1 MQIPRAIKCEEGKKK
16 IPSNYSSI
24 HTVHCTFQLDFKN
37 TRCKNLH
44 CIRSQK
50 SPSAFLPVV
59 HILCNSMYLCYGSR
73 QHHRY
78 VCPDRKNLLA
88 KWRVR
93 FHLIFFSL
101 SKSIAVGARLLGF
114 LRLPQPSA
122 CTSSS
127 MVYKKQGRSIGP
139 RHLLMSLTCKCGSM
153 ACVSVVLTKSKC
165 LFTLSFPMICEVP

>member
-16 IPSNYSSI
+16 ISSNYSSI

-50 SPSAFLPVV
+50 SPYAFLPVV
-59 HILCNSMYLCYGSR
+59 HILCNSMYVMVVGSIMD
-73 QHHRY
+73 

-93 FHLIFFSL
+93 FHLIFFL
-101 SKSIAVGARLLGF
+101 CQKAQQGLGSQV
-114 LRLPQPSA
+114 PYA
-122 CTSSS
+122 CHSPPL
-127 MVYKKQGRSIGP
+127 V
-139 RHLLMSLTCKCGSM
+139 HLLVWFIRS
-153 ACVSVVLTKSKC
+153 SVGVLVRD
-165 LFTLSFPMICEVP
+165 IC

>member
-16 IPSNYSSI
+16 ISSNYSSI

-50 SPSAFLPVV
+50 SPYAFLPVV
-59 HILCNSMYLCYGSR
+59 HILCNSMYVMVVGSIMD
-73 QHHRY
+73 

-101 SKSIAVGARLLGF
+101 SKSIAGARLLGS

-122 CTSSS
+122 CTSPS
-127 MVYKKQGRSIGP
+127 MFYKKQTHCRAK
-139 RHLLMSLTCKCGSM
+139 T
-153 ACVSVVLTKSKC
+153 VLVKPINLHKKEI
-165 LFTLSFPMICEVP
+165 M

>member
-16 IPSNYSSI
+16 ISSNYSSI

-50 SPSAFLPVV
+50 SPYAFLPVV
-59 HILCNSMYLCYGSR
+59 HILCNSMYVMVVGSIMD
-73 QHHRY
+73 

-93 FHLIFFSL
+93 FHLIFFLCQKAQQGLGSQVPYACHSPPL
-101 SKSIAVGARLLGF
+101 VQVLVWFIRSKLIVGLKPKNLHKEEI
-114 LRLPQPSA
+114 
-122 CTSSS
+122 
-127 MVYKKQGRSIGP
+127 M
-139 RHLLMSLTCKCGSM
+139 
-153 ACVSVVLTKSKC
+153 
-165 LFTLSFPMICEVP
+165 